1 MYMSLEEVT
10 VNAGHEVLVEVIDNS
25 VLIVADLRGILGL
38 TQSPYLIIL
47 LLC

>member
-1 MYMSLEEVT
+1 MCMSLEEVI
-10 VNAGHEVLVEVIDNS
+10 VNNGHEVLMEVNDNS